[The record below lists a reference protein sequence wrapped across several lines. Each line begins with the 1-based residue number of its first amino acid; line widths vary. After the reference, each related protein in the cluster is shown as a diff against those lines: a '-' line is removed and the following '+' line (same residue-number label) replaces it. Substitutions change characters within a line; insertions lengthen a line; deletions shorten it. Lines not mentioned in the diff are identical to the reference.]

1 MRTVVTK
8 AVVCRPY
15 TQRSAY
21 RLLVLHNWSGSRGSR
36 VFQPINCLFIP
47 YTDTLQRLAQSP
59 HDSSPNTAI
68 NQTSISRA
76 QRSPVQSQSP
86 HIASSIVASLTS
98 SSAQQRPA
106 RIGPARP
113 RSYRNT
119 RLGLPRDVPSRPL
132 PCPCHAP
139 RTRLPIVPHPL
150 EVHVRPRLCTA
161 FTVLSGGIVA
171 TCFLAVVGHACQRL
185 SRCV

>member
-1 MRTVVTK
+1 M
-8 AVVCRPY
+8 
-15 TQRSAY
+15 
-21 RLLVLHNWSGSRGSR
+21 
-36 VFQPINCLFIP
+36 FQPINCLFIP

-139 RTRLPIVPHPL
+139 GPDCQSFPTLWRFMYGRVY
-150 EVHVRPRLCTA
+150 VRPLPSSPVA
-161 FTVLSGGIVA
+161 SSLHASLLSSAMPASASHGACSTLRIAGGGPADSISGMGQA
-171 TCFLAVVGHACQRL
+171 SLKL
-185 SRCV
+185 